1 MYYKENRMKK
11 NSRCLMSA
19 LAAMVALSLTI
30 IILYET
36 NVLLEGS
43 LCGDANTEFIAVML
57 MELVT
62 ICALP
67 VALRMF
73 CFRVVRVYI
82 ERHGLPGHLRMAM
95 LRLMILTIPMVANV
109 LCYYLFMKVA
119 FAYLAV
125 ILAIS
130 LVFILPTTE
139 RCESEQ

>member
-1 MYYKENRMKK
+1 
-11 NSRCLMSA
+11 MSV
-19 LAAMVALSLTI
+19 LAASAVLSLTV

-36 NVLLEGS
+36 NLILEGS
-43 LCGDANTEFIAVML
+43 LCGSANTEFIAVML
-57 MELVT
+57 MELLT
-62 ICALP
+62 ICAVP

-73 CFRVVRVYI
+73 RFRIVRTHI
-82 ERHGLPGHLRMAM
+82 EQHGAPGHLRLAM
-95 LRLMILTIPMVANV
+95 LRLMLLVVPMVANI

-119 FAYLAV
+119 FAYLAI